1 MKKYND
7 TIAYT
12 MDELVDLFGGD
23 LYNELNGKDE
33 LGLAT
38 CIPELFGYEVV
49 FLQNRFSAKALNA
62 LRNAL
67 K

>member
-23 LYNELNGKDE
+23 LYNELNGSDE

-38 CIPELFGYEVV
+38 CIPELFGYEIV
-49 FLQNRFSAKALNA
+49 FLHNRFTPKAKEALH
-62 LRNAL
+62 NAL

>member
-12 MDELVDLFGGD
+12 MDELVGLFGGD
-23 LYNELNGKDE
+23 LYNELNGSDE

-38 CIPELFGYEVV
+38 CIPELFGYEIV
-49 FLQNRFSAKALNA
+49 FLQNRFTPKAKEALH
-62 LRNAL
+62 NAL

>member
-38 CIPELFGYEVV
+38 CIPELFGYEIV
-49 FLQNRFSAKALNA
+49 FLQNRFTPKALNA

>member
-23 LYNELNGKDE
+23 LYNELNGSDE

-38 CIPELFGYEVV
+38 CIPELFGYEIV
-49 FLQNRFSAKALNA
+49 FLQNRFPPIALIA
-62 LRNAL
+62 LRYAI

>member
-23 LYNELNGKDE
+23 LYNELNGSDE

-38 CIPELFGYEVV
+38 CIPELFGYEIV
-49 FLQNRFSAKALNA
+49 FLQNRFTPKAKEALH
-62 LRNAL
+62 NAL

>member
-23 LYNELNGKDE
+23 LYNELNGSDE

-38 CIPELFGYEVV
+38 CIPELFGYEII
-49 FLQNRFSAKALNA
+49 FLQNRFTPKAKEALHD
-62 LRNAL
+62 AL

>member
-12 MDELVDLFGGD
+12 MDELVDLFGVD
-23 LYNELNGKDE
+23 LYNELNGSDE
-33 LGLAT
+33 LGLAI
-38 CIPELFGYEVV
+38 CIPELFGYEIV
-49 FLQNRFSAKALNA
+49 FLQNRFTPKAKEALH
-62 LRNAL
+62 NAL

>member
-12 MDELVDLFGGD
+12 MDELVDLFGRD
-23 LYNELNGKDE
+23 LYNELNGSDE

-38 CIPELFGYEVV
+38 CIPELFGYEIV
-49 FLQNRFSAKALNA
+49 FLQNRFTPKAKEALH
-62 LRNAL
+62 NAL

>member
-23 LYNELNGKDE
+23 LYNELNGSDE

-38 CIPELFGYEVV
+38 CIPELFGCEIV
-49 FLQNRFSAKALNA
+49 FLQNRFTPKAKEALHD
-62 LRNAL
+62 AL

>member
-12 MDELVDLFGGD
+12 MDELVDLLGGD

-38 CIPELFGYEVV
+38 CIPELFGYEIV

>member
-23 LYNELNGKDE
+23 PYNELNGSDE

-38 CIPELFGYEVV
+38 CIPELFGYELV
-49 FLQNRFSAKALNA
+49 FLQNRFTPKAKEALH
-62 LRNAL
+62 NAL

>member
-38 CIPELFGYEVV
+38 CIPELFGYEIV

>member
-23 LYNELNGKDE
+23 LYIELNGNDE

-38 CIPELFGYEVV
+38 CIPELFGYEIV
-49 FLQNRFSAKALNA
+49 FLQNRFTPKAKEALH
-62 LRNAL
+62 NAL